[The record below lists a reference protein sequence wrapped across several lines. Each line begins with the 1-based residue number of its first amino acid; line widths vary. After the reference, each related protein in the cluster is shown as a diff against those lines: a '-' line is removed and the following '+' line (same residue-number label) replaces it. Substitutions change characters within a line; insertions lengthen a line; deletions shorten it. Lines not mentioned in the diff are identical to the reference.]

1 MTTLTRYVNS
11 HGQPITLNRELGK
24 GGEGSVY
31 EINASIVAKIY
42 HQSLEKRRQEK
53 LLAMIQGSNEQL
65 QKISAWPIDVLR
77 KQNGADI
84 CGFLMPNIQGYAP
97 IHRLYNPGERK
108 RHFPNADWSFL
119 VATARNVAA
128 AFATIHS
135 RGHVIGDVN
144 QNNLLVAKNTTIQ
157 LLDCDSF
164 QITTNQNVYLCE
176 VGVAHFTPPELQN
189 IKSFNGQVR
198 TTNHDNFGL
207 ALLCF
212 HLLLMG
218 RHPFAGGADSI
229 EEAIQKLLFPY
240 SSNAQSKN
248 LKPPPNS
255 VGLSVL
261 SQELGVYFEESF

>member
-1 MTTLTRYVNS
+1 
-11 HGQPITLNRELGK
+11 
-24 GGEGSVY
+24 
-31 EINASIVAKIY
+31 
-42 HQSLEKRRQEK
+42 
-53 LLAMIQGSNEQL
+53 
-65 QKISAWPIDVLR
+65 
-77 KQNGADI
+77 
-84 CGFLMPNIQGYAP
+84 MPNIQGYAP

-135 RGHVIGDVN
+135 RGHIIGDVN
-144 QNNLLVAKNTTIQ
+144 QNNLLVSKNTTIQ

-164 QITTNQNVYLCE
+164 QITTSQNIYLCE
-176 VGVAHFTPPELQN
+176 VGVAHFTPPELQS
-189 IKSFNGQVR
+189 IQSFNRQIR

-229 EEAIQKLLFPY
+229 EEAIKKLLFPY
-240 SSNAQSKN
+240 SNTAQSKN

-255 VGLSVL
+255 LGLSVL
-261 SQELGVYFEESF
+261 SQELGIYFEESFSTIGISKCRPEAKDWVIALDKLLKHLTQCQREVGHKYYSGLQQCPWCTLEQKSGIIYFISTQSGQII